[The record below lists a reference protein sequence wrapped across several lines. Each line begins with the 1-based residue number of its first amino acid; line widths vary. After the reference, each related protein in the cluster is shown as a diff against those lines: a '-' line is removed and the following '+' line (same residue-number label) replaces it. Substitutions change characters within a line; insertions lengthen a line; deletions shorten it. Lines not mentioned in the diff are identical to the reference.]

1 VSDTFLKFDFDY
13 AEMREAAHAARI
25 YGPTIRGAS
34 WRVMKKL
41 SRRIA
46 DDVKKRM
53 PKDTW
58 RATRSWAYDS
68 GVGGSP
74 DNPFNPDDIIDE
86 QNRNDLLIVQGT
98 KVPYVE
104 ALNQGSSS
112 QAPAGFIEA
121 VLENAKT
128 YVAEEIEFEISKI
141 VATRLS
147 SMTGGDPG

>member
-1 VSDTFLKFDFDY
+1 MSDTFLKFDFDY

-25 YGPTIRGAS
+25 YGPTMRGAC
-34 WRVMKKL
+34 WRAMKK
-41 SRRIA
+41 SARRIA

-74 DNPFNPDDIIDE
+74 DNPFSAGDIIDE
-86 QNRNDLLIVQGT
+86 RNYNQLLIVQGT

-121 VLENAKT
+121 AQENADT
-128 YVAEEIEFEISKI
+128 YAAEEIEFEISKI
-141 VATRLS
+141 IATRLS
-147 SMTGGDPG
+147 SMTGDDPG